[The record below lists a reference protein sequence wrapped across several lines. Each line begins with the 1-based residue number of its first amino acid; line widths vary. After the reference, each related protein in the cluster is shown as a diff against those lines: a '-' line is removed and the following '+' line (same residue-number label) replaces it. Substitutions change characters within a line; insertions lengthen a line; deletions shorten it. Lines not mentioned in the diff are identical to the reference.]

1 MHHIFD
7 PRADFTLIEQHGAI
21 SDILN
26 TGAKTPEPLF
36 AGLRMNAMS
45 IGRVAAEHT
54 AEFVAVMW
62 QGIGRPVVD
71 SLAQRLEPV
80 MEDDASEPSFTVVK

>member
-7 PRADFTLIEQHGAI
+7 PRAAEFTLIEQHSAI

-26 TGAKTPEPLF
+26 SGAKTPEPIF
-36 AGLRMNAMS
+36 AGLRKNAIS
-45 IGRVAAEHT
+45 IGKVA
-54 AEFVAVMW
+54 AVMW
-62 QGIGRPVVD
+62 HEIGKPVVD